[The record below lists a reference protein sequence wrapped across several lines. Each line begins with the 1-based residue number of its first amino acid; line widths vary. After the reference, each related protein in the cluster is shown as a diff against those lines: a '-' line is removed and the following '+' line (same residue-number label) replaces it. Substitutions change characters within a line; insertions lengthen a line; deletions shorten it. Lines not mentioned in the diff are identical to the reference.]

1 MAPNCLVASSYKAL
15 WKKFHSILHGEPL
28 QTTLF
33 YKSLKSSWELKMAI
47 TIVSPSHPQIVLKL
61 VVKFSGLSKRKLN
74 TVLEFPLTGVI
85 PHLIKPNL
93 YQHSSGDLTLGT
105 IAVLLANAPRK
116 VVFFRFDKTVKHQL
130 TLHIHLHNFALE

>member
-1 MAPNCLVASSYKAL
+1 MSPDFFIYNISVSLITRSQSCFKGVTELFFLMAPNCLVASSYKAL

-74 TVLEFPLTGVI
+74 TVLEITLLFPLQET
-85 PHLIKPNL
+85 P
-93 YQHSSGDLTLGT
+93 
-105 IAVLLANAPRK
+105 VLLF
-116 VVFFRFDKTVKHQL
+116 VCL
-130 TLHIHLHNFALE
+130 L